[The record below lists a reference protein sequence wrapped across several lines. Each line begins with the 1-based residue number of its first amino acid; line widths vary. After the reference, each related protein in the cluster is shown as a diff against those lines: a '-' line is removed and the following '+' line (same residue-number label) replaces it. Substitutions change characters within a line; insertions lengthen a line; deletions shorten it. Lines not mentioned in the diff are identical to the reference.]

1 MVAGEQVMVV
11 RNNYLYQPVDEQDH
25 PTASFIANGEVLKV
39 VGTRAQR
46 QLHGFTFREAE
57 LRDQQGASSLPTFC
71 SKAYTVVWHRFRPR
85 HDSSSSIT

>member
-1 MVAGEQVMVV
+1 MVV
-11 RNNYLYQPVDEQDH
+11 RNNYLYRPVDERDH
-25 PTASFIANGEVLKV
+25 PTASFIANGEVLKL

-46 QLHGFTFREAE
+46 QLHGFTFRGG

-71 SKAYTVVWHRFRPR
+71 KAYTVVWHRFRPEG